1 MKSQDVVLAVM
12 AEVQG
17 VAKKEK
23 NTAQGFSF
31 RGIDAVMNAV
41 GPALRKHGGYLTQ
54 SIISVDYS
62 TMASKNGG
70 LLNVVRGIVQFNI
83 FGSEGEPVT
92 GDVAAEAFDSGDKS
106 TSKMMSI
113 ALRTFLLQALALPT
127 DEPDPDLAVYEL
139 GEQLVGAPS
148 APELKAK
155 IAAYFRGQ
163 PKTAITAALE
173 NHTGKKSDW
182 TLAELAGYLDA
193 LEGDK

>member
-23 NTAQGFSF
+23 NTAQNFNF

-70 LLNVVRGIVQFNI
+70 SLNIVRGIVQFNI

-92 GDVAAEAFDSGDKS
+92 GDVAAESFDSGDKA
-106 TSKMMSI
+106 TAKMMSV

-127 DEPDPDLAVYEL
+127 DEPDPDLAIYEL
-139 GEQLVGAPS
+139 GEQSDGAPTIT
-148 APELKAK
+148 ELKAK
-155 IAAYFRGQ
+155 IAGYFSGQ
-163 PKTAITAALE
+163 PKSAITAALE
-173 NHTGKKSDW
+173 NHTGKKANWSLD
-182 TLAELAGYLDA
+182 ELAGYLDA
-193 LEGDK
+193 LEGSK

>member
-1 MKSQDVVLAVM
+1 MKSQDLVLAVM

-17 VAKKEK
+17 IAKKEK
-23 NTAQGFSF
+23 NAAQNFNF

-70 LLNVVRGIVQFNI
+70 SLNIVRGIVQFNI

-92 GDVAAEAFDSGDKS
+92 GDVAAESFDSGDKA
-106 TSKMMSI
+106 TAKMMSV

-127 DEPDPDLAVYEL
+127 DEPDPDLAIYEL
-139 GEQLVGAPS
+139 GEQSDGAPTVT
-148 APELKAK
+148 ELKAK
-155 IAAYFRGQ
+155 IAAYFRGES
-163 PKTAITAALE
+163 KSAITAALE
-173 NHTGKKSDW
+173 SHTGKKSDW
-182 TLAELAGYLDA
+182 TVDELAGYLEA
-193 LEGDK
+193 LGGSK